1 MAFVI
6 LDKEIQSTKSDTV
19 EDCRTTMEIFHFM
32 FHKIFEANERNR
44 IKAKLKSSKSTL
56 LRSQTMQGLK
66 QAKEKRKLIGS
77 EKLKK
82 KQNITSQKE
91 EIKLL

>member
-1 MAFVI
+1 
-6 LDKEIQSTKSDTV
+6 
-19 EDCRTTMEIFHFM
+19 M

-82 KQNITSQKE
+82 KQNIISPKE
-91 EIKLL
+91 EMKLL